1 MTNPDI
7 YCVNITVKVIFPSKT
22 KYKAH
27 ETRKVYLDRIPV
39 LLLNNELIHDEKEK
53 LYKKVFDE
61 YIHKG
66 DFSKYKFVIENMEI
80 IKFLSKICYQYS
92 F

>member
-7 YCVNITVKVIFPSKT
+7 YCVNLTLRVVYPSKS
-22 KYKAH
+22 KYKAP
-27 ETRKVYLDRIPV
+27 EVRKIHLEKVPV
-39 LLLNNELIHDEKEK
+39 LLLNNELPAKEK
-53 LYKKVFDE
+53 TDLFRKVFDE
-61 YIHKG
+61 HIHKG
-66 DFSKYKFVIENMEI
+66 DFSKYKFSIQNMEI

>member
-7 YCVNITVKVIFPSKT
+7 YCVNMTLRVIFPSKS
-22 KYKAH
+22 KYKPS
-27 ETRKVYLDRIPV
+27 EVRRIYLDKIPV
-39 LLLNNELIHDEKEK
+39 LLLSKDLPHKEKEK
-53 LYKKVFDE
+53 LYRKVFDE

-66 DFSKYKFVIENMEI
+66 DFSKYKFIIDNVEI
-80 IKFLSKICYQYS
+80 VKFLSKICYEYT

>member
-22 KYKAH
+22 KYKAP

-66 DFSKYKFVIENMEI
+66 GFSKYKFVIENMEI

>member
-7 YCVNITVKVIFPSKT
+7 YCVNIKMRVIFPSKS
-22 KYKAH
+22 KYKPS
-27 ETRKVYLDRIPV
+27 EVRKIYLDKIPV
-39 LLLNNELIHDEKEK
+39 LLLSNELIQAEKEK
-53 LYKKVFDE
+53 IYKKVFDE